1 MSNVVWINFADAW
14 RRARPQPGAAVMVE
28 DGFELDVER
37 LFAEAP
43 AMADD
48 EAFVAAVSARTA
60 RRRRMA
66 RAIHTTALAAGG
78 LIAVLELS
86 QPSLR
91 PGLADW
97 LHRPRA
103 PLLDAEPRLTP
114 HPLLPAP

>member
-1 MSNVVWINFADAW
+1 
-14 RRARPQPGAAVMVE
+14 MVE

-66 RAIHTTALAAGG
+66 RAIHTTALAVGG

-86 QPSLR
+86 QPSLWQ
-91 PGLADW
+91 GLADW
-97 LHRPRA
+97 INRAGA
-103 PLLDAEPRLTP
+103 PLVDAQLWLTP
-114 HPLLPAP
+114 NPMFCAAVIGVIVLGAYLSRVLRES